1 MSCRK
6 IATILLAGSAVFVA
20 GVVLIF
26 VFALANSSDKHIN
39 ILDETFYKN
48 LIQDKASYQ
57 LPKSASIIA
66 SEDSV
71 QGFGMENELNARC
84 LLQLKKSDF
93 DSFLEEVKKD
103 SAFKVDNSTALTK
116 IVTNK
121 QPEKVLLAA
130 QKLKLLSKDFTNVY
144 TKNKL
149 GSYWFTIGFHENRKF
164 IFINYVTY

>member
-1 MSCRK
+1 M
-6 IATILLAGSAVFVA
+6 ATILLAGSAVFVA

-39 ILDETFYKN
+39 VLDETFYKT
-48 LIQDKASYQ
+48 LIQDKTSCH

-84 LLQLKKSDF
+84 LLQLKNSDF
-93 DSFLEEVKKD
+93 DSFLEEIKRD
-103 SAFKVDNSTALTK
+103 SAFRIDNSKALTK
-116 IVTNK
+116 TVTDK

-130 QKLKLLSKDFTNVY
+130 QKLKLFSKDFTNIY

-149 GSYWFTIGFHENRKF
+149 GSYWLTIGFHENRKF